1 MRAVILANGDFPKKG
16 QLVEELRSAEFLIVC
31 DGAIVHLESL
41 GILPD
46 VIIGDLD
53 SIPLELQKK
62 YASQVVRISEQMSN
76 DLSKAFYFCLNRGFD
91 EFLILGAT
99 GKREDHTLGNIS
111 LLYEYAQQCKSIV
124 MKSDYG
130 EFEALRLPCKVSSQK
145 GMQISLFCLNPQAK
159 ITSKNLKYPLNQ
171 LSLHLLANGTLN
183 EAMGEEFELQS
194 DRETWMIVYRALLE
208 G

>member
-1 MRAVILANGDFPKKG
+1 MKAVILANGDFPKKSR
-16 QLVEELRSAEFLIVC
+16 LLEELRSAEFLIVC
-31 DGAIVHLESL
+31 DGAIVHLEGL
-41 GILPD
+41 RIVPD

-53 SIPLELQKK
+53 SIPLELKKK
-62 YASQVVRISEQMSN
+62 YLDRVIKISEQASN

-111 LLYEYAQQCKSIV
+111 LLYEYAKQCKSIV
-124 MKSDYG
+124 MKSDFG
-130 EFEALRLPCKVSSQK
+130 EFEALHLPCKVSSQK

-194 DRETWMIVYRALLE
+194 DQETWMIVYKALLE